1 MKPYKVSKT
10 AAKGGKMGL
19 TVAIAV
25 AVTNEIPI
33 LQEYAEIAIPLIAGT
48 LKMIT
53 NLLSER
59 FGLKL

>member
-1 MKPYKVSKT
+1 MKTYKASKT
-10 AAKGGKMGL
+10 AAKGGKVGL

-25 AVTNEIPI
+25 AITNEIPL
-33 LQEYAEIAIPLIAGT
+33 LQEYAEISIPLIAGI